1 MNNDIQDLN
10 SHQEKIKSDLLI
22 DDKLAVI
29 AVLRDVLASK
39 SMVSVM
45 FHPGNHFLLTMLL
58 DLNEGNNTL
67 VLDYSTNPDVN
78 KQLLASDFKVFIAKM
93 HGVVIEFFFD
103 DLQTIIFE
111 GRTAFQLNI
120 PKKILQLEHRGSHRV
135 KTPLISPATCFI
147 KDANGLDVGVN
158 LVDISLSGMCITLTP
173 SSNIRLDLEQLFK
186 SCNLIL
192 PGIGNV
198 GLTIAIARAWD
209 GPARKGIKSSLV
221 GCAFVGVGRDD
232 ESKIV
237 RYINKLGFHST
248 KLE

>member
-1 MNNDIQDLN
+1 MNNDIQYLN
-10 SHQEKIKSDLLI
+10 SNQEKIKSDLLI

-29 AVLRDVLASK
+29 EVLRNVLASK

-45 FHPGNHFLLTMLL
+45 FHPGDHFLLTIIL
-58 DLNEGNNTL
+58 DVNEENDTL
-67 VLDYSTNPDVN
+67 VFDCSANADVN
-78 KQLLASDFKVFIAKM
+78 RQLLASVFKVFIAKM

-103 DLQTIIFE
+103 DLKMITFE

-120 PKKILQLEHRGSHRV
+120 PNKILKLEHRGSHRV
-135 KTPLISPATCFI
+135 KTPLLSPATCFI
-147 KDANGLDVGVN
+147 KDANGLEVEVD

-173 SSNIRLDLEQLFK
+173 SSNLRLDVEQLFK

-198 GLTIAIARAWD
+198 ELTIAIERVWD

-237 RYINKLGFHST
+237 RYINKLAFPQ
-248 KLE
+248 LN